1 MASKSKKSAAKKPAA
16 KAKKP
21 AAKKPVA
28 KKPAAK
34 KPVAK
39 KPVAKKAAPK
49 AKPAATAKAAAPAD
63 DGVRQELEAAR
74 ATIMRLTG
82 DLHASRA
89 DGERFQADHERA
101 GQRAR
106 DQQVELDRLR
116 ADIAAANRKTAEAP
130 RPVADSGAADE
141 ARRKT
146 DEATRAAADSARK
159 ADEAARR
166 ADDATRKLEEATRR
180 ADDADRRA
188 VAADRERGRI
198 GGELMA
204 ARAEMTNYKLRCP
217 KCGKNFVEE
226 NFEGITIDR
235 CSGCDAVY
243 FDAGEVDQL
252 LAAVHEKMSS
262 PSADPQQTSGWF
274 RNMFKRKPKA
284 PATGG
289 ESPPPA

>member
-21 AAKKPVA
+21 AAKA
-28 KKPAAK
+28 KSAAK

-39 KPVAKKAAPK
+39 KALAKKAAPK
-49 AKPAATAKAAAPAD
+49 AKPAAKAGAAAPAD
-63 DGVRQELEAAR
+63 DGMRQELEAAR

-82 DLHASRA
+82 ELHASRA

-101 GQRAR
+101 GQQAR

-116 ADIAAANRKTAEAP
+116 ADLAAANRKAAEAP
-130 RPVADSGAADE
+130 RPAVDTGAADE
-141 ARRKT
+141 AK
-146 DEATRAAADSARK
+146 RK
-159 ADEAARR
+159 ADEATRR
-166 ADDATRKLEEATRR
+166 ADEATRRADEATRKLEDATRR

-198 GGELMA
+198 AGELMA

-235 CSGCDAVY
+235 CTGCDAVY

-252 LAAVHEKMSS
+252 LAAVQEKMSN
-262 PSADPQQTSGWF
+262 PAADPQQTSGWF
-274 RNMFKRKPKA
+274 RNMFKRKPKP